1 MRRGLSRS
9 TTAETPHKN
18 PQETTTTTKRKF
30 GFGGGVIQRLDFRA
44 KQRVLLKLNFETIAN
59 PPTM

>member
-30 GFGGGVIQRLDFRA
+30 GFGGGSPHPKVALSR
-44 KQRVLLKLNFETIAN
+44 ETARF
-59 PPTM
+59 TQTQF